1 MPTQTDNVRLP
12 PKILIMGPAGSG
24 KTTVGRALASRLGV
38 RFADADAFHTPL
50 AIEKMAR
57 GDALTDADREPW
69 LTALAAHL
77 RESQDGVV
85 LACSALRAR
94 YRAVLEVGTP
104 FSTRLAY
111 LAVPV
116 DVLRHRLEQRSGH
129 FAGPALLDSQL
140 ATLEVP
146 TAAETYDG
154 TSPPLLLIEEMVR
167 RMGLAGYGGSPRAT

>member
-12 PKILIMGPAGSG
+12 PKIVIMGPAGAG
-24 KTTVGRALASRLGV
+24 KTTIGQALATRLGV
-38 RFADADAFHTPL
+38 RFSDADAFHTPL
-50 AIEKMAR
+50 SVEKMAR

-69 LTALAAHL
+69 LLALAAHL

-94 YRAVLEVGTP
+94 YRALLEVGTP
-104 FSTRLAY
+104 FSIRLAY
-111 LAVPV
+111 LAVPA
-116 DVLRHRLEQRSGH
+116 DVLRHRLEERSGH

-140 ATLEVP
+140 AALEVP

-154 TSPPLLLIEEMVR
+154 TSPPALLIEEMVR
-167 RMGLAGYGGSPRAT
+167 RMDLAEYAGSP

>member
-12 PKILIMGPAGSG
+12 PKIVIMGPAGSG

-38 RFADADAFHTPL
+38 RFSDADAFHAPL
-50 AIEKMAR
+50 SVEKMAR

-69 LTALAAHL
+69 LLALAAHL

-94 YRAVLEVGTP
+94 YRTLLEVGAP
-104 FSTRLAY
+104 FSIHLAY
-111 LAVPV
+111 LAVPA
-116 DVLRHRLEQRSGH
+116 DVLRQRLEERSGH

-154 TSPPLLLIEEMVR
+154 TSPPALLIEEMVR
-167 RMGLAGYGGSPRAT
+167 RMDLAEYAGSP